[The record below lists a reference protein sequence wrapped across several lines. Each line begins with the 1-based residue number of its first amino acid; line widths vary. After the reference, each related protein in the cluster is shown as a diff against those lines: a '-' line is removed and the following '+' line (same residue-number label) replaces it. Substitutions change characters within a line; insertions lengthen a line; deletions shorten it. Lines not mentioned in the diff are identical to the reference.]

1 MLMHTHHGGENMV
14 KIPKKAALICALV
27 MMISVVPAFALN
39 GTDNTTTT
47 DQTQDQNCTGNQN
60 HDRNQSKQGSCDS
73 AGENCGSCDG
83 DQHKYQYGQ
92 GNSASGTSNGDQS
105 HQYQYGQGNGNAG
118 TETCDGTNYKNTS

>member
-1 MLMHTHHGGENMV
+1 MV

-27 MMISVVPAFALN
+27 MLISVVPAFALN
-39 GTDNTTTT
+39 ETNTTTT
-47 DQTQDQNCTGNQN
+47 DQTQDQNCTGNQDQ
-60 HDRNQSKQGSCDS
+60 DRNQSKQGSCDS

-118 TETCDGTNYKNTS
+118 TENCDGTNCKNTS